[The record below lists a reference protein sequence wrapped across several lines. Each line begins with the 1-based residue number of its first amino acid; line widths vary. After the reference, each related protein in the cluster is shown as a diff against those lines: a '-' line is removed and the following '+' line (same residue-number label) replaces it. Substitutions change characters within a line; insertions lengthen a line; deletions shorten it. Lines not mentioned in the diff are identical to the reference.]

1 VTKRLFVAVWLPE
14 EAAREV
20 AGLLETLRVREER
33 VRWVPPGNLHAT
45 LAFLGDV
52 DESRAPGLARTLA
65 AAVEGASAFPARLGG
80 LGAFPSRG
88 DVRVVWLGFEE
99 GTKEIAALASRV
111 ERSLVAGE
119 FLGPDPRPFHA
130 HVTLGRPKEAR
141 GFGRLRELLGSV
153 PFRGDEHRIEE
164 VTLAESRLTPR
175 GAQYEAIARFRLTGP
190 RGPSRN
196 PNEGESR

>member
-1 VTKRLFVAVWLPE
+1 
-14 EAAREV
+14 
-20 AGLLETLRVREER
+20 

-52 DESRAPGLARTLA
+52 EAPRVPDLERRVAD
-65 AAVEGASAFPARLGG
+65 AVDGASAFPVRLAG
-80 LGAFPSRG
+80 LGTFPARG

-111 ERSLVAGE
+111 ERNLVAGGY
-119 FLGPDPRPFHA
+119 LAPDPRPYHA

-141 GFGRLRELLGSV
+141 GFGRLRDLVRTV
-153 PFRGDEHRIEE
+153 PFRGDVHRVEE

-175 GAQYEAIARFRLTGP
+175 GAQYEAVARFRLTGP
-190 RGPSRN
+190 PAPSEN
-196 PNEGESR
+196 PNQGESR